1 MKIRAIAS
9 NTFKEAIR
17 DRVLYLLLFFAAVC
31 ILFSRLLALLTVGDR
46 VKIIT
51 DVGLASI
58 SLFGALMAILMGTG
72 LVYKEIDKRT
82 IYTLLSKPIH
92 RYQFL
97 LGKYAGLVFTLFI
110 MLVLMS
116 VIFLV
121 LLFLHTSRVEWTLL
135 VAILFI
141 FFELCLIT
149 AVALL
154 FSCFT
159 TPILSSLYSLSFYLI
174 GHLSWGLDTL
184 IRKIPPGLTRTA
196 ARVVVA
202 FIPDLENFNF
212 KTEIVHHFPIP
223 PKVFLFSTLC
233 GFFYTA
239 FVLGLAVLVF
249 RKRDFV

>member
-212 KTEIVHHFPIP
+212 KTEIVHHLPIP
-223 PKVFLFSTLC
+223 PKVFLFSTLY